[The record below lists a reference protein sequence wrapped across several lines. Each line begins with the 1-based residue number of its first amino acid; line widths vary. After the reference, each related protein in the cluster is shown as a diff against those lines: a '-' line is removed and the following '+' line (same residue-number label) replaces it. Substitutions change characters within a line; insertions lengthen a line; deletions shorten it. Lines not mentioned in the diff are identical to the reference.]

1 MVKIHSFNY
10 VNHLD
15 EFKFIFSRRFVRFF
29 WVININNRVIA
40 THIVFLHSITVFDP
54 PGLQSLEKVKSHKDG
69 IFCDCMVSL
78 CWHACCRCS
87 RISCTELLTVNSFA
101 PVSAHN
107 YNHLFHSPQQL
118 LTVISFPQYLH
129 ATYCILHSFYQLF
142 DLFTLVHDN
151 FSMARPV
158 SGSHFNHYVRMSHF
172 LRVFFFCSAGALFRG
187 S

>member
-15 EFKFIFSRRFVRFF
+15 EFKIIFSRRFVRLY
-29 WVININNRVIA
+29 WVINIDNRVIA

-87 RISCTELLTVNSFA
+87 RINCTELLSVNSFA

-118 LTVISFPQYLH
+118 LTVISFAPTPARNL
-129 ATYCILHSFYQLF
+129 LHSAQL
-142 DLFTLVHDN
+142 LSIISLVSSRQLLN
-151 FSMARPV
+151 GQTSKRKPFQPLCSYV
-158 SGSHFNHYVRMSHF
+158 SFFACV
-172 LRVFFFCSAGALFRG
+172 FFCSAGALFRG